1 MEEKINDVNLIMHN
15 FLDNRNTLAKINT
28 ELTNTF
34 GKEYYLASLSNT
46 LIEAFNSFEKF
57 YGIVY
62 DKLKYANMLND
73 VSSKAVDFFNIKTSE
88 NLGKMSIFKKKRI
101 LKKSLPENQKRL
113 NELLTDIDIVN
124 DYITESVKKFTGQDD
139 IENIAEKEN

>member
-34 GKEYYLASLSNT
+34 GKEYYLASFSNT

-57 YGIVY
+57 YGIVD

-73 VSSKAVDFFNIKTSE
+73 ITSWGLTCPQSYLVFLQLFFS
-88 NLGKMSIFKKKRI
+88 
-101 LKKSLPENQKRL
+101 
-113 NELLTDIDIVN
+113 
-124 DYITESVKKFTGQDD
+124 
-139 IENIAEKEN
+139 

>member
-1 MEEKINDVNLIMHN
+1 MEDKIEEINVLMNN
-15 FLDNRNTLAKINT
+15 FISNRNTLAKINT
-28 ELTNTF
+28 ELTNAF

-57 YGIVY
+57 YGIVD

-73 VSSKAVDFFNIKTSE
+73 VSIKAIDFFSIKTSE

-101 LKKSLPENQKRL
+101 LKKSLPENQRKL
-113 NELLTDIDIVN
+113 NELLNDIDLVN
-124 DYITESVKKFTGQDD
+124 NYITE
-139 IENIAEKEN
+139 NAEKYVKENK

>member
-1 MEEKINDVNLIMHN
+1 MEDKFEEVNVLMNN
-15 FLDNRNTLAKINT
+15 FIENRNTLAKINT

-57 YGIVY
+57 YGIVE
-62 DKLKYANMLND
+62 DQLKYANMLSD
-73 VSSKAVDFFNIKTSE
+73 ISVKAIDFFSIKTKE

-101 LKKSLPENQKRL
+101 LKKSLPENQRKL
-113 NELLTDIDIVN
+113 NELLTDIDMIN
-124 DYITESVKKFTGQDD
+124 EYITKNVEEYVKKD
-139 IENIAEKEN
+139 N